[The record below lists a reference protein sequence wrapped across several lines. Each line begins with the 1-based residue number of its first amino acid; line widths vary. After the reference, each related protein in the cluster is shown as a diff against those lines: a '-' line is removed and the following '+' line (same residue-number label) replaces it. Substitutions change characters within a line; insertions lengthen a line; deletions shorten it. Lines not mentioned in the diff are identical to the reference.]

1 MRRPDVLL
9 PFACLLLA
17 CALPAA
23 AESLNRCIARD
34 GAVSYQALPCATTAR
49 LDRVVEYRPDP
60 VATRAQEYSERSLR
74 AATPRGHGHGH
85 GRMREGMGRRTAP
98 AASAAQRCRAARA
111 RREAALQRL
120 GLKRRYAQLSQLDA
134 ELRADCP
141 RY

>member
-1 MRRPDVLL
+1 MRRPYFLL
-9 PFACLLLA
+9 PYACLLLA
-17 CALPAA
+17 CASPAA

-60 VATRAQEYSERSLR
+60 VTSISTARQGPPRVAAPAPIPRSRHLRTPRAQR
-74 AATPRGHGHGH
+74 AAAT
-85 GRMREGMGRRTAP
+85 
-98 AASAAQRCRAARA
+98 AAQRCRAARE

-134 ELRADCP
+134 DLRAACP

>member
-1 MRRPDVLL
+1 MPSFTGLLVLL
-9 PFACLLLA
+9 SIALA
-17 CALPAA
+17 CPVR
-23 AESLNRCIARD
+23 AEQLYRCVTPQ
-34 GAVSYQALPCATTAR
+34 GSVSYQAAPCAGAAR

-60 VATRAQEYSERSLR
+60 VTP
-74 AATPRGHGHGH
+74 AAARPAPA
-85 GRMREGMGRRTAP
+85 RTAP
-98 AASAAQRCRAARA
+98 PAWRAAGRRVYVLRVQQRAVATAAQRCRAARE